1 MVTGEMIKRFPRF
14 QLCNSD
20 AHQRTIGIWRHGP
33 GGIIESGY
41 YDYTTEMIGPY
52 KFHERYGY
60 VVRFYYEKSTPPYW
74 MLYKALLGT
83 RTALA
88 AFFVNNSF
96 ICLLYPDVLEYTDL
110 DDASREVF
118 RFKEG
123 EFVPYKVMNVG
134 WVKTYLQCAQ
144 VAHLAYRLQMD
155 LGTGKVY
162 LGNGLWVT
170 PEGFPLEQSEI
181 DYHMYKRLL
190 DKPKARAVYTDVI
203 SGKEIFI

>member
-74 MLYKALLGT
+74 ILYKALLDT

-123 EFVPYKVMNVG
+123 EFVPYEVMNVG

-155 LGTGKVY
+155 LSTGKVY

>member
-74 MLYKALLGT
+74 MLYKALLDT

-123 EFVPYKVMNVG
+123 EFVPYEVMNVG

-155 LGTGKVY
+155 LSTGKVY

-203 SGKEIFI
+203 SGKEIYI